1 MSEENAR
8 GNRGEVGESSAGDRV
23 KARHSTE
30 GKGQSLKAF
39 ARTLVKAGD
48 QDAKD
53 WFENKTGAGELSR
66 SEKNSTR
73 VHLEKAAT
81 KMSRSKKK

>member
-1 MSEENAR
+1 MSEENAH
-8 GNRGEVGESSAGDRV
+8 GNRGEVGESSAGDRI
-23 KARHSTE
+23 KARCATE

-53 WFENKTGAGELSR
+53 WFEAKTGAGELSK
-66 SEKNSTR
+66 SEKNKTR
-73 VHLEKAAT
+73 ISLEHSAT